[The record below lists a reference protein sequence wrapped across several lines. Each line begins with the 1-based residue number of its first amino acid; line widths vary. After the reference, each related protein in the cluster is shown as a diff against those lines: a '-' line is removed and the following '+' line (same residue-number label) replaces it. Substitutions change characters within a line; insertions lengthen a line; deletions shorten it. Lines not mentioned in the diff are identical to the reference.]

1 MIKLYKICAS
11 LFFLFGFTNL
21 TLAKENFFTEGV
33 KLFDAKKY
41 DDAKFLFERS
51 IVFEPKH
58 AKSYLYLAKIY
69 KEKKDQKK
77 EEKNL
82 EATLLIDPINE
93 EAILMLMEIGIEKT
107 NYSKVKELS
116 ETFTKVCI
124 KFCNE
129 NKKILKDLENL
140 EPKNN
145 ES

>member
-1 MIKLYKICAS
+1 MIKLYKICVS

-51 IVFEPKH
+51 IVFEPKN

-77 EEKNL
+77 VEKNL

-116 ETFTKVCI
+116 DKFSKVC
-124 KFCNE
+124 KNLCSE
-129 NKKILKDLENL
+129 NKKILQDLKNL
-140 EPKNN
+140 EPKN

>member
-1 MIKLYKICAS
+1 MIKLYKICVY

-21 TLAKENFFTEGV
+21 TLAKENFFIEGV

-93 EAILMLMEIGIEKT
+93 EAILMLMKIGIEKT

-116 ETFTKVCI
+116 EKFSKVCENL
-124 KFCNE
+124 CNE
-129 NKKILKDLENL
+129 NKKILQDLKNL
-140 EPKNN
+140 EPKN